1 MLKKTFQMI
10 KSACMNLRPF
20 TMMIYMYKKCRIF
33 RFKSTGSYTDISDD
47 LHDHNFQVKFSSNI
61 GYFLNN
67 VTVFNS
73 I

>member
-1 MLKKTFQMI
+1 MI

-61 GYFLNN
+61 GYVLNN
-67 VTVFNS
+67 VTVFNL